1 MSTSGA
7 VLLILATVVGPLA
20 RVAAAQPSAPAPSRY
35 PFPPTAM
42 AEEEEIAI
50 ARSAAPP
57 EVSSRADIYVLR
69 GTGFVKIR
77 PGASGSAC
85 IVVRDLHEGSRYPIC
100 FDPEGARTVM
110 RREMME
116 TSLRASGKTEEE
128 VGREIKAAVAAG
140 TLPLPTR
147 PSVAYMMSPRQVL
160 FSSPDKSGVRVGA
173 WQPHVMM
180 TGVGLT
186 REAIG
191 FGPAS
196 DYQYVQAGG
205 ELGTL
210 HEFVVLVPVWS
221 DGTPAPFPAR

>member
-1 MSTSGA
+1 MLRGAEFVKVHSGTSGA
-7 VLLILATVVGPLA
+7 
-20 RVAAAQPSAPAPSRY
+20 
-35 PFPPTAM
+35 
-42 AEEEEIAI
+42 
-50 ARSAAPP
+50 
-57 EVSSRADIYVLR
+57 
-69 GTGFVKIR
+69 
-77 PGASGSAC
+77 AC

-100 FDPEGARTVM
+100 FDAEGARTVM

-116 TSLRASGKTEEE
+116 TTLRIGGKTEDE
-128 VGREIKAAVAAG
+128 VRVAVKAAVAAG
-140 TLPLPTR
+140 ALPLPSR

-160 FSSPDKSGVRVGA
+160 FSSPDKDGVRVGA

-191 FGPAS
+191 FGPES

-205 ELGTL
+205 ETGTL

-221 DGTPAPFPAR
+221 DGTPAPVPAR